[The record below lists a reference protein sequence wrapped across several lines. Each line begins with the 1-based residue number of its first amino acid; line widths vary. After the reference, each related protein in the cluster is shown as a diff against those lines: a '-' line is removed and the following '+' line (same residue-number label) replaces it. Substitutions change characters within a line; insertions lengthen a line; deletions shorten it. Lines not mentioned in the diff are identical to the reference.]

1 MTGNGTSRAE
11 SKSQDLRV
19 RRSRR
24 TQVALIDHTGV
35 VAKTID
41 WHRLLVE
48 GYEPL
53 KRGQRVFRHLP
64 SDPRCKLCQNPFG
77 GFAGKLCGVIGRRPS
92 RKNPNVCQFCFDHL
106 PPGGIEIDVGVLF
119 ADVRNSTG
127 MGERASATAFAQQLN
142 RFYALATK
150 VLIRHDA
157 LIDKLI
163 GDEVMGL
170 FLPGVAGPDYRR
182 KTVLAAI
189 DLAVATAGLPVGVAA
204 NAGVA
209 FVGNVGS
216 GTVLDFTA
224 LGDAVNV
231 GARLQS
237 FASPGEVV
245 LSSDLYELIAQAHPG
260 ARTEVL
266 QVKGRSEPVPAAVLN
281 VAGGHET

>member
-1 MTGNGTSRAE
+1 MTPAASC
-11 SKSQDLRV
+11 V
-19 RRSRR
+19 RTPLAGVGGSSAGSSAASHPVKTR
-24 TQVALIDHTGV
+24 TCASS
-35 VAKTID
+35 ASTI
-41 WHRLLVE
+41 
-48 GYEPL
+48 
-53 KRGQRVFRHLP
+53 
-64 SDPRCKLCQNPFG
+64 C
-77 GFAGKLCGVIGRRPS
+77 
-92 RKNPNVCQFCFDHL
+92 

-119 ADVRNSTG
+119 ADVRDSTG
-127 MGERASATAFAQQLN
+127 LGERSTATEFASQLN
-142 RFYALATK
+142 RFYAVATE

-170 FLPGVAGPDYRR
+170 FLAGLAGPDYRN
-182 KTVLAAI
+182 KTALAAI
-189 DLAVATAGLPVGVAA
+189 DLAAATTALPVGVAA

-245 LSSDLYELIAQAHPG
+245 LSSNLYDPIAPAHPG
-260 ARTEVL
+260 RPHRATAG
-266 QVKGRSEPVPAAVLN
+266 QGSGRPG
-281 VAGGHET
+281 AGGRTQGDRPTAELDQLPPPWSAGGSPCRARLDRG